1 MSSDYNYSSVEDIET
16 SSKNDNVENYH
27 EKGTFK
33 DANNEW
39 RILCATIE
47 NADPVLVNLNE
58 LLWNCQIKKDTAFF
72 KYLKDTVEFL

>member
-1 MSSDYNYSSVEDIET
+1 MSSDFNYSSEEDIET
-16 SSKNDNVENYH
+16 SSKNDNVESYH

-47 NADPVLVNLNE
+47 NTDPVFV
-58 LLWNCQIKKDTAFF
+58 KTK
-72 KYLKDTVEFL
+72 